1 MPELPEVETMVRGIR
16 PYMQGRKLLAFR
28 ACPCECRPMTIEPS
42 LAMIAQRVAGLTVTQ
57 VRRRAK
63 RVILELSS
71 GEAFVIEPRMTG
83 LMLVDDPPDPDHLR
97 VEWEFA
103 DKRDPRSV
111 FFWDRRGLGTI
122 RLMSSTDL
130 ARLLSCEYLGRD
142 ALDMTLA
149 DWTEF
154 CVGTSS
160 PIKVALLNQQRVAG
174 IGNLYASEILHLSG
188 ISPLQPARTLKPQQ
202 IERLATQTR
211 AVLED
216 AIKHEGSTLSD
227 GTYRNALNKAGGY
240 QNAHRVYD
248 REGERCPSC
257 QRADIVRMV
266 QAQRSTFYCPACQR
280 LTRSR
285 TNRTT
290 N

>member
-1 MPELPEVETMVRGIR
+1 
-16 PYMQGRKLLAFR
+16 
-28 ACPCECRPMTIEPS
+28 
-42 LAMIAQRVAGLTVTQ
+42 
-57 VRRRAK
+57 
-63 RVILELSS
+63 
-71 GEAFVIEPRMTG
+71 MTG
-83 LMLVDDPPDPDHLR
+83 LMLVDDPPDHDHLR

-103 DKRDPRSV
+103 DKRDPHSV

-188 ISPLQPARTLKPQQ
+188 ISPLQVARTLKPQQ

-257 QRADIVRMV
+257 QRTDIVRIV
-266 QAQRSTFYCPACQR
+266 QAQRSTFYCPTCQG

-285 TNRTT
+285 TIRTAK
-290 N
+290 